1 MNMWKFK
8 STRFLVQLT
17 TALIGVTTL
26 ANAQNLPNVQKNS
39 LRAPATIKIDGK
51 AKEWDGKYLAYN
63 KVTEVFY
70 SIANDNEN
78 LYLAIYSDNIDI
90 TTKILQNGINV
101 SFNSKN
107 KSIDKSLQIKYPFTP
122 STNTEKRERSKAI
135 KEKMD
140 KLDANQS
147 GEEKMSTKLKLN
159 RAIAAENKLVKIFG
173 ISSTTD
179 TLFSI
184 YESKDIMVKIDC
196 PGDGLLYYEL
206 SVPLKYFGI
215 APSVLPKLYYNI
227 RLNEH
232 YLSHV
237 LPPDYFSGN
246 MPGGHDERQI
256 VHATDFWGEY
266 TLAK

>member
-17 TALIGVTTL
+17 IALMGVTRLT
-26 ANAQNLPNVQKNS
+26 NAQNLPNVQKNS

-51 AKEWDGKYLAYN
+51 AKEWDGQYQAYN
-63 KVTEVFY
+63 KITEVFY
-70 SIANDNEN
+70 RIANDDEN

-107 KSIDKSLQIKYPFTP
+107 KSKDKSLQIKYPFFP
-122 STNTEKRERSKAI
+122 STFQER
-135 KEKMD
+135 KERNEALNLKMD
-140 KLDANQS
+140 KIGGEQN
-147 GEEKMSTKLKLN
+147 GEEKISAQLKVNKTL
-159 RAIAAENKLVKIFG
+159 AAVNKQVKIFG
-173 ISSTTD
+173 ISATTD

-184 YESKDIMVKIDC
+184 YDSKDIIVRIDC
-196 PGDGLLYYEL
+196 PGDRLFYYEL
-206 SVPLKYFGI
+206 SVPLKYLDL
-215 APSVLPKLYYNI
+215 APSALPKLYYNI

-232 YLSHV
+232 FLSHIM
-237 LPPDYFSGN
+237 PPNYFSGN